1 MKEYTKTYFLYEY
14 SELDEEAKEKVK
26 RDYLSEDFRNDM
38 FQENVLY
45 QLKEIF
51 PNSELKI
58 QYSLNSCQRDGLNI
72 YGTLNLKDIFNLTKD
87 KFNDKIKNKIN
98 IEKLSEFNHLEAN
111 EIKLPYNSKYCYDIS
126 DQIDFAE
133 DEEDTNNAYKVQDWI
148 KNLFNVLNKEFEKQ
162 GYDWFYEISDE
173 EMQEES
179 ESNGWTYLKDGTFFT
194 DFGDE

>member
-58 QYSLNSCQRDGLNI
+58 QYSLNSCQGDGLNI
-72 YGTLNLKDIFNLTKD
+72 YGTLNIKDIFNLTKD
-87 KFNDKIKNKIN
+87 KFNNEISERIYL
-98 IEKLSEFNHLEAN
+98 EKLSEFNPLETD

-126 DQIDFAE
+126 DRIDFVE
-133 DEEDTNNAYKVQDWI
+133 DEENTENAYKVQEWI
-148 KNLFNVLNKEFEKQ
+148 KNLFHVLNNYFKEY
-162 GYDWFYEISDE
+162 GYNWFYEISDE